1 MMQQM
6 QQMMQNP
13 QFVQQ
18 VMESPMMQQF
28 NQQLLNDPE
37 MLRNII
43 SNNPQIR
50 QLMENNPELGHI
62 LRDPALLRQA
72 LQMSQNPE
80 LMRVSLSFPL
90 SLLFSLLFPP
100 YASSSFSSFLPIL
113 LFSLIFPL
121 FPPFPSPFSF
131 PCFLLILLFSL
142 LSPPYASC
150 PFSLLS
156 PLPSLF
162 PPSSSL
168 AISTLSECLVFY
180 LSRPNAPIIPTAL
193 PLSVNEFT
201 NFK

>member
-1 MMQQM
+1 MGGLFGNLFNNSNMMQQM

-80 LMRVSLSFPL
+80 LMRVSP
-90 SLLFSLLFPP
+90 
-100 YASSSFSSFLPIL
+100 SFLPIL
-113 LFSLIFPL
+113 LFSLLKPLPSFPSS
-121 FPPFPSPFSF
+121 PSPFSF
-131 PCFLLILLFSL
+131 PSFI
-142 LSPPYASC
+142 
-150 PFSLLS
+150 
-156 PLPSLF
+156 F
-162 PPSSSL
+162 P
-168 AISTLSECLVFY
+168 CY
-180 LSRPNAPIIPTAL
+180 LYT
-193 PLSVNEFT
+193 E
-201 NFK
+201 